1 MNWGHGYYTV
11 GRIKGSM
18 VLKFETERK
27 VNHPHK
33 YLLSIIQQTIPMS
46 LSLSLSVA
54 HTARVS
60 RKWPFTET
68 SNFESAERDV
78 LKNFRFYLVYLF
90 NSVAVFLY
98 EGKSQ
103 RLIQR
108 AAEDQPQIFAKNS
121 CITYFISTTCF
132 KANDSSLCHVFLL
145 TLIVAFYFIMSS
157 CFYPILGLGLI

>member
-1 MNWGHGYYTV
+1 M
-11 GRIKGSM
+11 K
-18 VLKFETERK
+18 LK
-27 VNHPHK
+27 VNRPHK

-60 RKWPFTET
+60 CKWPFIET
-68 SNFESAERDV
+68 SNFESAERDA

-98 EGKSQ
+98 KGEAQ

-108 AAEDQPQIFAKNS
+108 VAEDQPQISVKNP
-121 CITYFISTTCF
+121 CITYLISTTCF
-132 KANDSSLCHVFLL
+132 KANDSSLCRVFLL
-145 TLIVAFYFIMSS
+145 TLTVAFYFIMSS
-157 CFYPILGLGLI
+157 CFYPIWGLGLR